1 MNSNILIAE
10 PDRETRDLIAL
21 TLQDIGFECKLASD
35 GQKALD
41 LVNEYNFDLLI
52 LNVDLK
58 KWSGLNVLEKICKI
72 SPKTLSIILADT
84 ASTDSAVEALRQGA
98 IDYFVKPIDPETLRI
113 RIKKIKK
120 YQNLLLEN
128 HYLRQEV
135 HTKFNQNKIIGAS
148 PAMKKVFKL
157 VDKVANSTSNVLITG
172 KSGTGK
178 EVVARSIHNN
188 SPRKDKPFVPIN
200 CGAIPE
206 NLFES
211 ELFGVRKG
219 SFTGATM
226 DKDGVFKAASEGTLF
241 LDEVGEIPLHIQ
253 VKLLRAIEGKEIKPI
268 GSPTSIRVNARI
280 LSATNRNLLKEI
292 ENGNFR
298 EDLYYRLNII
308 EISLPSLKERREDIP
323 VLVDHFIHK
332 YNEEL
337 NRNVLGADNETMKI
351 LMNYDW
357 KGEVRE
363 LENIIERAVLLCES
377 EYITIAELPPHTCTE
392 LTLNYPDDLKE
403 SVRNFERQHIISILR
418 REGNDKN
425 KCAKALNI
433 GLSSLYRK
441 IDELEIKM

>member
-1 MNSNILIAE
+1 MNSNVLIAD
-10 PDRETRDLIAL
+10 PDIQTRELITQ
-21 TLQDIGFECKLASD
+21 TLHDIGFHCKTASD
-35 GQKALD
+35 GEKALE
-41 LVNEYNFDLLI
+41 LVNEYNFDILI
-52 LNVDLK
+52 LNVNLK
-58 KWSGLNVLEKICKI
+58 KWSGLNVLERICKI
-72 SPKTLSIILADT
+72 SPKTLSIIIADT
-84 ASTDSAVEALRQGA
+84 ASTESAVEALRQGA
-98 IDYFVKPIDPETLRI
+98 IDYFVKPIDPETLSI

-120 YQNLLLEN
+120 FQNLLLEN

-135 HTKFNQNKIIGAS
+135 HSKYNYNKIIGS
-148 PAMKKVFKL
+148 SQSMKKVFKMI
-157 VDKVANSTSNVLITG
+157 DKVANSTSNVLVTG

-178 EVVARSIHNN
+178 EVVARAIHNA
-188 SPRKDKPFVPIN
+188 SSRKDKPFVPIN

-211 ELFGVRKG
+211 ELFGIKKG

-226 DKDGVFKAASEGTLF
+226 DKDGVFKAAADGTLF

-268 GSPTSIRVNARI
+268 GSPTSIKVNTRV

-308 EISLPSLKERREDIP
+308 EITLPSLKERREDIP
-323 VLVDHFIHK
+323 SLVDHFIHK
-332 YNEEL
+332 YNIEL
-337 NRNVLGADNETMKI
+337 NRNVLGVDNETMKI
-351 LMNYDW
+351 LMNYEW

-363 LENIIERAVLLCES
+363 LENIVERAVLLCET
-377 EYITIAELPPHTCTE
+377 EYITISELPPHTCTE

-403 SVRNFERQHIISILR
+403 SVRNFERQHIMSILR

>member
-1 MNSNILIAE
+1 MNSNVLIAD
-10 PDRETRDLIAL
+10 PDHQTREMIAQ
-21 TLQDIGFECKLASD
+21 TLHDIGFQCKMAAD
-35 GQKALD
+35 GEKALE
-41 LVNEYNFDLLI
+41 LVNEYNFDILI
-52 LNVDLK
+52 LNVNLK
-58 KWSGLNVLEKICKI
+58 KWSGLNVLERICKI
-72 SPKTLSIILADT
+72 SPKTLSIILSDN
-84 ASTDSAVEALRQGA
+84 ASTESAVEALRQGA
-98 IDYFVKPIDPETLRI
+98 IDYFVKPVDPETLSI
-113 RIKKIKK
+113 RIKKIIK
-120 YQNLLLEN
+120 YQSLLLEN

-135 HTKFNQNKIIGAS
+135 HSKYNHAKIIGS
-148 PAMKKVFKL
+148 SQSMKKVFKMIE
-157 VDKVANSTSNVLITG
+157 KVACSTSNVLITG

-178 EVVARSIHNN
+178 EVVARAIHNS

-211 ELFGVRKG
+211 ELFGVKKG

-226 DKDGVFKAASEGTLF
+226 DKDGVFKAANEGTLF

-253 VKLLRAIEGKEIKPI
+253 VKLLRAIEGKEVKPI
-268 GSPTSIRVNARI
+268 GSPSSIQVNTRI
-280 LSATNRNLLKEI
+280 LSATNRNLVKEI

-308 EISLPSLKERREDIP
+308 EIQLPPLKERREDIP
-323 VLVDHFIHK
+323 MLVDHFIHK
-332 YNEEL
+332 YNAEL
-337 NRNVLGADNETMKI
+337 NRNVLGVDNETMKI
-351 LMNYDW
+351 LMNYEW

-363 LENIIERAVLLCES
+363 LENIIERAVLLCET
-377 EYITIAELPPHTCTE
+377 EYITLSELPPHTCTE

-403 SVRNFERQHIISILR
+403 SVRNFERQHIMSILR

-441 IDELEIKM
+441 IDELDIKM

>member
-1 MNSNILIAE
+1 MNSNILIAD
-10 PDRETRDLIAL
+10 PDQKTREFIAS
-21 TLQDIGFECKLASD
+21 TLNEIGFICQFASD
-35 GQKALD
+35 GEEALQK
-41 LVNEYNFDLLI
+41 VNETNFDLMI
-52 LNVDLK
+52 LNVNLK
-58 KWSGLNVLEKICKI
+58 KWPGLSVLEKICKI
-72 SPKTLSIILADT
+72 SPKTLSIIISDT

-98 IDYFVKPIDPETLRI
+98 IDYFVKPINPDTLAI
-113 RIKKIKK
+113 RVQKIKK
-120 YQNLLLEN
+120 FQNLLLEN

-135 HTKFNQNKIIGAS
+135 HTKFNRNKIIGS
-148 PAMKKVFKL
+148 STSMKKVFKM

-178 EVVARSIHNN
+178 EVVARSIHTI
-188 SPRKDKPFVPIN
+188 SSRKDKPFVPIN

-211 ELFGVRKG
+211 ELFGIRKG

-226 DKDGVFKAASEGTLF
+226 DKDGVFKASNDGTLF
-241 LDEVGEIPLHIQ
+241 LDEVGEIPLHVQ

-268 GSPTSIRVNARI
+268 GSATSINVNTRI

-308 EISLPSLKERREDIP
+308 EIPLPSLKERREDIP
-323 VLVDHFIHK
+323 VLIDHFVHK

-337 NRNVLGADNETMKI
+337 NRNVLGIDNETMKI
-351 LMNYDW
+351 LMNYEW

-363 LENIIERAVLLCES
+363 LENIIERAVLLCET
-377 EYITIAELPPHTCTE
+377 EYITINELPPHTCTE
-392 LTLNYPDDLKE
+392 IIFNYPDDLKE
-403 SVRNFERQHIISILR
+403 SVRNFEKQHILSILR
-418 REGNDKN
+418 RESNDKN

-441 IDELEIKM
+441 IDELEIKI

>member
-10 PDRETRDLIAL
+10 PDKETREIIAQ
-21 TLQDIGFECKLASD
+21 TLNDIGFQCKLATD
-35 GQKALD
+35 GEKALEM
-41 LVNEYNFDLLI
+41 VQKYNFDILI
-52 LNVDLK
+52 LNVNLK

-72 SPKTLSIILADT
+72 SPKTLSIILSDT
-84 ASTDSAVEALRQGA
+84 ASTESAVEALRQGA

-120 YQNLLLEN
+120 FQTLLLEN

-135 HTKFNQNKIIGAS
+135 HSKFQQNKMIGSS
-148 PAMKKVFKL
+148 PAMQKVFKM

-211 ELFGVRKG
+211 ELFGIKKG

-226 DKDGVFKAASEGTLF
+226 DKDGVFKASNGGTLF

-268 GSPTSIRVNARI
+268 GSPNSIKINTRI
-280 LSATNRNLLKEI
+280 LSATNRNLTQEI

-308 EISLPSLKERREDIP
+308 EIKLPSLKERREDIP
-323 VLVDHFIHK
+323 MLVDHFIHK
-332 YNEEL
+332 YNKEL
-337 NRNVLGADNETMKI
+337 NRNVLGVDNETMKI
-351 LMNYDW
+351 LMNYEW

-363 LENIIERAVLLCES
+363 LENIIERAVLLCET
-377 EYITIAELPPHTCTE
+377 EYVTIAELPPHTCTE

-403 SVRNFERQHIISILR
+403 SVRNFERQHIMSIMR

-441 IDELEIKM
+441 IDELEIKL

>member
-10 PDRETRDLIAL
+10 PDHQTRELLTH
-21 TLQDIGFECKLASD
+21 TLQDIGFNCKLASD
-35 GQKALD
+35 GQQALD
-41 LVNEYNFDLLI
+41 QVNKYNFDILI
-52 LNVDLK
+52 LNVNLK

-72 SPKTLSIILADT
+72 SPKTLSIIISDT
-84 ASTDSAVEALRQGA
+84 ASTESAVEALRRGA
-98 IDYFVKPIDPETLRI
+98 IDYFIKPIDPETFRI

-135 HTKFNQNKIIGAS
+135 HTKYNKSKIIGS
-148 PAMKKVFKL
+148 SQSMKKVFKM
-157 VDKVANSTSNVLITG
+157 VDKVANSTSNVLVTG

-178 EVVARSIHNN
+178 EVVARAIHNN
-188 SPRKDKPFVPIN
+188 SPRKNKPFIPIN

-206 NLFES
+206 TLFES
-211 ELFGVRKG
+211 ELFGFRKG

-226 DKDGVFKAASEGTLF
+226 DKDGVFKAANEGTLF
-241 LDEVGEIPLHIQ
+241 LDEVGEIPLHVQ
-253 VKLLRAIEGKEIKPI
+253 VKLLRAIEGKEIKPL
-268 GSPTSIRVNARI
+268 GSPTSIKVNTRI
-280 LSATNRNLLKEI
+280 LSATNRDLLKEI

-308 EISLPSLKERREDIP
+308 EIKLPQLKERREDIP

-332 YNEEL
+332 YNNEL
-337 NRNVLGADNETMKI
+337 NRNILGVDNETMKI
-351 LMNYDW
+351 LMNYEW

-377 EYITIAELPPHTCTE
+377 EYISVTELPPHTCTE
-392 LTLNYPDDLKE
+392 LLLNYPDDLKE
-403 SVRNFERQHIISILR
+403 AVKNFERQHILSIQR

-441 IDELEIKM
+441 IDELDIKI

>member
-10 PDRETRDLIAL
+10 PDKETREIIAQ
-21 TLQDIGFECKLASD
+21 TLNDIGFQCKLATD
-35 GQKALD
+35 GEKALE
-41 LVNEYNFDLLI
+41 LVQKYNFDILI
-52 LNVDLK
+52 LNVNLK

-72 SPKTLSIILADT
+72 SPKTLSIILSDT
-84 ASTDSAVEALRQGA
+84 ASTESAVEALRQGA

-120 YQNLLLEN
+120 FQTLLLEN

-135 HTKFNQNKIIGAS
+135 HSKFQQNKMIGSS
-148 PAMKKVFKL
+148 PAMQKVFKM

-211 ELFGVRKG
+211 ELFGIKKG

-226 DKDGVFKAASEGTLF
+226 DKDGVFKASNNGTLF

-268 GSPTSIRVNARI
+268 GSPNSIKINTRI
-280 LSATNRNLLKEI
+280 LSATNRNLTQEI

-308 EISLPSLKERREDIP
+308 EIKLPSLKERREDIP
-323 VLVDHFIHK
+323 MLVDHFIHK
-332 YNEEL
+332 YNKEL
-337 NRNVLGADNETMKI
+337 NRNVLGVDNETMKI
-351 LMNYDW
+351 LMNYEW

-363 LENIIERAVLLCES
+363 LENIIERAVLLCET
-377 EYITIAELPPHTCTE
+377 EYVTIAELPPHTCTE

-403 SVRNFERQHIISILR
+403 SVRNFERQHIMSIMR

-441 IDELEIKM
+441 IDELEIKL

>member
-1 MNSNILIAE
+1 MNSNILIAD
-10 PDRETRDLIAL
+10 PDKQTRELLAH
-21 TLQDIGFECKLASD
+21 TLHDVGFHCQLASD
-35 GQKALD
+35 GERALE
-41 LVNEYNFDLLI
+41 LVEDYNFDILI
-52 LNVDLK
+52 LNVNLK

-84 ASTDSAVEALRQGA
+84 ASTESAVEALRQGA

-120 YQNLLLEN
+120 FQNLLLEN

-135 HTKFNQNKIIGAS
+135 HSKFQQNKIIGS
-148 PAMKKVFKL
+148 SQAMKKVFKMI
-157 VDKVANSTSNVLITG
+157 DKVANSTSNVLITG

-178 EVVARSIHNN
+178 EVVARSIHTN

-211 ELFGVRKG
+211 ELFGIKKG

-226 DKDGVFKAASEGTLF
+226 DKDGVFKASNEGTLF

-268 GSPTSIRVNARI
+268 GSPSSIKVNTRI
-280 LSATNRNLLKEI
+280 LSATNRDLKKEI

-308 EISLPSLKERREDIP
+308 EIPLPSLKERREDIP
-323 VLVDHFIHK
+323 MLVDHFIHK
-332 YNEEL
+332 YNAEL
-337 NRNVLGADNETMKI
+337 NRNVLGVDNETMKI
-351 LMNYDW
+351 LMNYEW

-363 LENIIERAVLLCES
+363 LENIIERAVLLCET
-377 EYITIAELPPHTCTE
+377 EYVTIAELPPHTCTE

-403 SVRNFERQHIISILR
+403 SVRNFERQHIMSILR

-441 IDELEIKM
+441 IDELEIKL

>member
-1 MNSNILIAE
+1 MNSNVLIAE
-10 PDRETRDLIAL
+10 PDQETRELIAD
-21 TLQDIGFECKLASD
+21 TLHNIGFHCKQAAD
-35 GQKALD
+35 GEKALK
-41 LVNEYNFDLLI
+41 LVDKHNFDILI
-52 LNVDLK
+52 LNVNLK
-58 KWSGLNVLEKICKI
+58 KWSGLSVLEKICKI
-72 SPKTLSIILADT
+72 SPKTLSIILSDT
-84 ASTDSAVEALRQGA
+84 ASTESAVEALRQGA
-98 IDYFVKPIDPETLRI
+98 IDYFVKPINPETLRI
-113 RIKKIKK
+113 RIKKIQKF
-120 YQNLLLEN
+120 QNLLLEN

-135 HTKFNQNKIIGAS
+135 HSKFKKEQIIGTS
-148 PAMKKVFKL
+148 QSMKKVFHMI
-157 VDKVANSTSNVLITG
+157 DKVANSTSNVLITG

-178 EVVARSIHNN
+178 EVVARSIHSN

-211 ELFGVRKG
+211 ELFGIKKG

-226 DKDGVFKAASEGTLF
+226 DKDGVFKASNGGTLF

-268 GSPTSIRVNARI
+268 GSPSSIKVDTRI
-280 LSATNRNLLKEI
+280 LSATNRNLSKEI
-292 ENGNFR
+292 EDGNFR

-308 EISLPSLKERREDIP
+308 EIKLPPLKERREDIP
-323 VLVDHFIHK
+323 SLVDHFIHK
-332 YNEEL
+332 YNAEL
-337 NRNVLGADNETMKI
+337 NRNVLGVDNETMKV
-351 LMNYDW
+351 LMNYEW

-403 SVRNFERQHIISILR
+403 SVRNFERQHIMSILR

-441 IDELEIKM
+441 IDELEINL